1 MQAAEGAS
9 VSGRISPGRVAG
21 IGALLAAVL
30 LVTLI
35 LFGSGNGHTYRLLF
49 QTGGQLVKGNQV
61 LVGGQP
67 IGTVDDVTL
76 TEDNQAEVKISVD
89 ETLNEGTT
97 AVIRSTSLSGIAN
110 RYVSITPGPDNASAL
125 PDNQLIT
132 QTDTTTPVD
141 LDQLFNTFRPRAR
154 KGLQNVI
161 QGFGTIYAGNNEAAN
176 KTYKYLAP
184 GLSSTQRVLDELTRD
199 QQTFTEFLVDSSRV
213 VTGIAQRRNDLSSL
227 VANANTSLGAIAQQ
241 NTALDR
247 SLRALP
253 GTFRQAN
260 TTFVNLRA
268 TLDDLDPLVATA
280 KPATRNLAS
289 FLRKLRPV
297 VSKSVPVFKDLRLT
311 VRRKGKHNDLA
322 STLKDLP
329 DVQKKASKAFP
340 AAINALNQTQD
351 EIAFVRPYAPDL
363 VGWLTKFGEVS
374 SFYDA
379 NGHYARVESANS
391 NLFRCTPVGGNC
403 ILDPIP
409 PSQQFADLDF
419 EISTRCP
426 GGSTQPISGSN
437 PFLDG
442 SNLVGKCDP
451 GDVPPGP

>member
-1 MQAAEGAS
+1 VAG
-9 VSGRISPGRVAG
+9 GISAGRVAG

-30 LVTLI
+30 LVALI
-35 LFGSGNGHTYRLLF
+35 LFGAGDGHTYRLQF

-89 ETLNEGTT
+89 EPLHEGTT

-110 RYVSITPGPDNASAL
+110 RYVSITQGPDNAPEL

-154 KGLQNVI
+154 RSLQDVI
-161 QGFGTIYAGNNEAAN
+161 QGFGTIYAGDNEAAN

-184 GLSSTQRVLDELTRD
+184 GLSSTRRVLDELTRD
-199 QQTFTEFLVDSSRV
+199 QQVLTEFLVDSSRV
-213 VTGIAQRRNDLSSL
+213 VTGIAQRRDDLSSL
-227 VANANTSLGAIAQQ
+227 TSNANSALGAIAQE
-241 NTALDR
+241 NVALDR

-253 GTFRQAN
+253 PAFRQAN

-268 TLDDLDPLVATA
+268 TLDDLDPLFADLKVG
-280 KPATRNLAS
+280 TRDLAP
-289 FLRKLRPV
+289 FLRHLRPV
-297 VSKSVPVFKDLRLT
+297 VTKSVPVFKDLRLT

-322 STLKDLP
+322 STLKELP
-329 DVQKKASKAFP
+329 SVHKKASRSFP

-351 EIAFVRPYAPDL
+351 EIAFARPYAPDL
-363 VGWLTKFGEVS
+363 VGWLTKFGEVT
-374 SFYDA
+374 SFYDG

-391 NLFRCTPVGGNC
+391 DLFRCTPVGGNC
-403 ILDPIP
+403 VLQPIP
-409 PSQQFADLDF
+409 VSQQFADLDF

-426 GGSTQPISGSN
+426 GGVTQPIAGSN
-437 PFLDG
+437 PFLDDG
-442 SNLVGKCDP
+442 NLSGDCDP